1 MGILDK
7 VNNSEEQSSDSREE
21 VTINPVQEESREEE
35 KEESRLKKEAERE
48 LTGSSEVSLE
58 DVHRQNERIIELLEK
73 MVGEKNDIGSGDSI
87 SDRRNNRNSTKE
99 DDEGMRGGMD
109 ELL

>member
-21 VTINPVQEESREEE
+21 VTINPVQEESRGEE
-35 KEESRLKKEAERE
+35 KDESRLKKEAEKE

-58 DVHRQNERIIELLEK
+58 DVHRQNERIIELLEQ
-73 MVGEKNDIGSGDSI
+73 VTDEPV
-87 SDRRNNRNSTKE
+87 E
-99 DDEGMRGGMD
+99 EDEGDQRGGLD
-109 ELL
+109 GVL